1 MIFSTLDVFQKN
13 ALVELH
19 KRLYPDLKPYG
30 FLNVDKGVFF
40 GEKMERFGKKGDKI
54 KENIEYVILS
64 VRIYATFLLNDE
76 KYDIMYQWREIFF
89 LRMIS

>member
-1 MIFSTLDVFQKN
+1 MGK
-13 ALVELH
+13 
-19 KRLYPDLKPYG
+19 KWRDL
-30 FLNVDKGVFF
+30 
-40 GEKMERFGKKGDKI
+40 EKKGDKI